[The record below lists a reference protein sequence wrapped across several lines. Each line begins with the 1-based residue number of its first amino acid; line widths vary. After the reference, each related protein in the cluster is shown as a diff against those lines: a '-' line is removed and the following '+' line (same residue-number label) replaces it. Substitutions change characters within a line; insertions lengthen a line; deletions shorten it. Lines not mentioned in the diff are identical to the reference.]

1 MEHGKRVWKK
11 QKDKWALLAVSA
23 LLALGLMLLRLLAG
37 LSMHLSDLFFTMGV
51 VHLVVGMTRYIRNVG
66 LFKTFSYMA
75 YKRRWRRSAGRNAEL
90 HPMTLAEYTQ
100 KVIYDEMRQRPV
112 LWPLGFGC
120 GCLVVSALLAAAV

>member
-1 MEHGKRVWKK
+1 MGSRKQYLKK
-11 QKDKWALLAVSA
+11 QKETWTLLAVSV
-23 LLALGLMLLRLLAG
+23 LLALALMILRRMAG
-37 LSMHLSDLFFTMGV
+37 VPMHPSDLFFTMGV

-120 GCLVVSALLAAAV
+120 GCLAVSALLAAAV